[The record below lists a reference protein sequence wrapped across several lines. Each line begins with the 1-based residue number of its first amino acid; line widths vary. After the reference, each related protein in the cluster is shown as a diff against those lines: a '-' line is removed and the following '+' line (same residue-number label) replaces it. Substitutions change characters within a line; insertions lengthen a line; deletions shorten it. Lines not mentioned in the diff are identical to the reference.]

1 MTFVE
6 LAAIGGGDAR
16 SGLYDSNNVAT
27 SAFSAQKTEVE
38 AFEITA
44 AAGANWTSSAPDG
57 GVGGSKRVQAG
68 MLSAFLI
75 SPGAEKTTVQVVAAG
90 AGALV
95 LWTVKSVR
103 FSTSDRA
110 FLNSCSSTGSLLLS
124 AVVLV
129 NGTSP
134 FPTIITPDSSSTVNV
149 HFSWTGRAAV
159 DGVEVGGATTG
170 LGWVNAAVNVTSTS
184 EKFAS
189 IAIELFE

>member
-1 MTFVE
+1 MTFVK
-6 LAAIGGGDAR
+6 LAAIGGDSSA

-27 SAFSAQKTEVE
+27 SSLSDVSKGLE

-44 AAGANWTSSAPDG
+44 AAGANWTSSAPG
-57 GVGGSKRVQAG
+57 GRESKRVQARVV
-68 MLSAFLI
+68 LSASLI
-75 SPGAEKTTVQVVAAG
+75 SPGAEKTTVQIVPAG
-90 AGALV
+90 AGGCALV

-124 AVVLV
+124 VVVSV

-134 FPTIITPDSSSTVNV
+134 FPTIITPVSSFTVNV

-159 DGVEVGGATTG
+159 GGPVRGMTMGVVLNST
-170 LGWVNAAVNVTSTS
+170 AVL